1 MSNFFSKLAS
11 AVSVVTLVA
20 ASTGSSVVSAASEF
34 AAYAQALA
42 DNGVITAQST
52 EAGYRL
58 GDNVTRA
65 ELAKVVANLGGYTAT
80 ECAGDV
86 FSDVGS
92 GLGDLCGYVEALA
105 EAGVV
110 STSSATFR
118 PTANV
123 TRAEM
128 VKMILGALGETA
140 SSTDAGYTDLA
151 GLGDLAG
158 FVNRANEIGCAADAT
173 YFRPNATASRGE
185 AFKIAS
191 CAAQLE
197 VDTTTETGNTGST
210 TTSGSTTTTGSTVA
224 GSLSVALNGT
234 AVAQYVPKNAS
245 NVKVG
250 TIKLTA
256 GTSPVTVSS
265 LVVSRSGLGA
275 AGGVLT
281 SNGIRAAQSGVI
293 ISSSADYYN
302 STSQKGN
309 VYFSPALTIA
319 AGTSVNV
326 DIVVNLSGSENS
338 QHQFTLDSVNAGA
351 STVTGAPITLGLV
364 NTTSYETATTTA
376 ILSASAGSLTP
387 GKTNQSIVKV
397 ELTAGGR
404 DTVANGFTLTRG
416 AGVDFTKRLA
426 NVKVYR
432 GGVEVGTVS
441 LSNEK
446 LSVSGLSDTLTS
458 GNTQTYEIKAD
469 VLVDSS
475 TTALKFKF
483 DATSDVLATEVATGY
498 STMVS
503 TSPVPGTS
511 VDITFSNVEVTFAK
525 LSTKNET
532 LAPGTNNVK
541 LFNGKVT
548 STVPLTVRGIRVTPT
563 ITGLVTTS
571 NATNTMTYSG
581 TVAASDVTTTDVN
594 GITTTRVY
602 NSAVSGGTGTTY
614 TVTTVRTVRGGG
626 INAFVNNQ
634 LSVKVNGSEV
644 ATITDLSA
652 AYVDLLP
659 SFVVDSANPATIT
672 IEGSIKSSDAV
683 TGAFTFDV
691 NLTDT
696 RDSSN
701 NAATIGAG
709 KSLTGDKT
717 TINTATVEIKTA
729 TVAAPTTT
737 RLYASADQ
745 EIGRFAVYAQNEA
758 VRLQKIVLTNVG
770 AGAATLQNVVSSTS
784 SIKLYDVATGLEVS
798 SSATIAGDTVT
809 FDSMNDT
816 IAKDT
821 TKNYRVVASISSI
834 DDYMSDSIQLSY
846 SSSTVVRDTNS
857 NVLTATVLAPSFK
870 SYTLGTVPPTVTV
883 TKTATLDR
891 YLVTVTNAD
900 TNTGITLTGV
910 TVKFQSRFAGST
922 STSFTGK
929 LCLRDQGSSEDCT
942 VDGGNGTSSGV
953 TITEAGLTHTF
964 DLAGLTS
971 AGLQLAKNGGNTT
984 FEVYLTN
991 APLFIAGDYT
1001 QVSLD
1006 KVYYGGT
1013 SESYVGVTSATA
1025 QNVK

>member
-34 AAYAQALA
+34 SAYAQALA

-140 SSTDAGYTDLA
+140 SDVDAGYTDLT

-158 FVNRANEIGCAADAT
+158 FVNRANEIGCAADAS

-197 VDTTTETGNTGST
+197 PVTTEPTPGSGTGTPSATGV
-210 TTSGSTTTTGSTVA
+210 VA
-224 GSLSVALNGT
+224 GNLSVALAGT

-250 TIKLTA
+250 TVKLTA
-256 GTSPVTVSS
+256 GTSAVTVSS

-275 AGGVLT
+275 ADGVLT

-302 STSQKGN
+302 ATSQKGN
-309 VYFSPALTIA
+309 IYFSPAITIA

-326 DIVVNLSGSENS
+326 DVVVNLSGSENS

-351 STVTGAPITLGLV
+351 STVSGAPITLGLV
-364 NTTSYETATTTA
+364 NTTSYTTATTTA

-432 GGVEVGTVS
+432 GGVQVGTVS

-475 TTALKFKF
+475 TTYLKFKF
-483 DATSDVLATEVATGY
+483 DATSDVLASEVATGY

-503 TSPVPGTS
+503 TSPVAGTS
-511 VDITFSNVEVTFAK
+511 VDISFSNVEVTFSK
-525 LSTKNET
+525 LSTGNLT

-548 STVPLTVRGIRVTPT
+548 SSVPLTVRGIRVTPT
-563 ITGLVTTS
+563 ISGLVTTTTS
-571 NATNTMTYSG
+571 STGITFSG
-581 TVAASDVTTTDVN
+581 TLAASDVTTPDTN
-594 GITTTRVY
+594 GITTTQ
-602 NSAVSGGTGTTY
+602 VSHPVVTGGTGTTY
-614 TVTTVRTVRGGG
+614 TTTTVRTVLGGG
-626 INAFVNNQ
+626 IKDFVNNQ

-652 AYVDLLP
+652 AYIDLLP
-659 SFVVDSANPATIT
+659 SFVIDSANPATIT
-672 IEGSIKSSDAV
+672 IEGSLKSSDAV
-683 TGAFTFDV
+683 VGAFTFDV

-701 NAATIGAG
+701 NTATIGAG

-717 TINTATVEIKTA
+717 TVNTAAVEIKTA
-729 TVAAPTTT
+729 TIAAPTTT

-745 EIGRFAVYAQNEA
+745 EIGRFGVYAQNEP
-758 VRLQKIVLTNVG
+758 VRLQKIVLVNGG
-770 AGAATLQNVVSSTS
+770 AGAATLQNIVSSTS

-821 TKNYRVVASISSI
+821 TKNYRVVASISSL
-834 DDYMSDSIQLSY
+834 DDYITGGNHIQLTY

-857 NVLTATVLAPSFK
+857 NVINASAPSVSFK
-870 SYTLGTVPPTVTV
+870 DYVLGTVPPTVTLA
-883 TKTATLDR
+883 KTATLDK

-910 TVKFQSRFAGST
+910 TIKFQSRFAGST
-922 STSFTGK
+922 STTFTGK

-942 VDGGNGTSSGV
+942 VAGGNGTSSGV
-953 TITEAGLTHTF
+953 TVDQNGTGATF
-964 DLAGLTS
+964 SLAGLTS
-971 AGLQLAKNGGNTT
+971 AGLQLSKNGGNTT

-1013 SESYVGVTSATA
+1013 SESYVGITSATA